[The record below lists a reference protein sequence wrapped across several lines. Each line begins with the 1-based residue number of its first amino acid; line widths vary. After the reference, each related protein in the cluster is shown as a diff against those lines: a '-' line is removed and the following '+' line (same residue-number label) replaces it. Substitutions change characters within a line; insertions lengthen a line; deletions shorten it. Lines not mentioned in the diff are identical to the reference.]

1 MSAPMPLSEAFERW
15 GRWWLPEAPDED
27 FGGVARYEPG
37 EGVQLSLGGGFN
49 TSIFD
54 DPAPGVRTFSGKQR
68 ELQVIHGRAS
78 GRATTMLNCF
88 AKHSGNIDLFG
99 GPPEDQVIAVQTM
112 LVGCH
117 LESPSDQVF
126 VSAEVALE
134 NLSEFAGRTGISGER
149 HLRTNGG
156 SPPSPLAEVRLDEV
170 PELEAQTSGK
180 RIKLLHHQSLSPLRT
195 QRSGFSV
202 EVRDTPVLHI
212 DFDKPVGVEEVL
224 ATVGVLQDLITLS
237 TMEPSRVIWL
247 RVFVAG
253 EHNDL
258 PAEHPHKARP
268 APVECIVR
276 YTSVPGPESNAP
288 ATSSCLFSLHDTE
301 FTSLI
306 PNWFE
311 VHSQFRAAINMILG
325 LRYGASQ
332 YLETRVITSVSA
344 AETFHRSLGPST
356 AFPAPVHKDLRR
368 RARNAVDKQHQ
379 QWVAERLSDNSP
391 TLHTRLISLTARLDP
406 ELVSA
411 LMPNVDSWAHT
422 AKTARNKL
430 AHTGEADS
438 HGISELYAVAEV
450 TAAVV
455 VLNLVKALDITGEA
469 MLPKFATNKVLRHA
483 SELAREH
490 FGAGAGE

>member
-1 MSAPMPLSEAFERW
+1 MSAPTPLSEAFERW
-15 GRWWLPEAPDED
+15 GRWWLPEAPEEV

-54 DPAPGVRTFSGKQR
+54 EPAPGVRTFSAEQR

-88 AKHSGNIDLFG
+88 AKHSRTFDLFG
-99 GPPEDQVIAVQTM
+99 GSPDDQVIAVQTM

-134 NLSEFAGRTGISGER
+134 NLSEFAGRAGISGTM
-149 HLRTNGG
+149 HFRTNGG
-156 SPPSPLAEVRLDEV
+156 TPPSPLAEVRLDEV

-180 RIKLLHHQSLSPLRT
+180 RITLLHHQSVSPLRM
-195 QRSGFSV
+195 QRSDFSL

-212 DFDKPVGVEEVL
+212 DFDEPVGVDEVL

-247 RVFVAG
+247 RTFVAG

-258 PAEHPHKARP
+258 PDEHPHKTRP

-276 YTSVPGPESNAP
+276 YASVPVPESNAP
-288 ATSSCLFSLHDTE
+288 ATSSCLFSLRDTD

-325 LRYGASQ
+325 LRSGASQ
-332 YLETRVITSVSA
+332 YLETSVITSVSA

-356 AFPAPVHKDLRR
+356 AFPARVHRDLRK
-368 RARNAVDKQHQ
+368 RARGAVDEQHQ
-379 QWVAERLSDNSP
+379 QWVAERLADNSP
-391 TLHTRLISLTARLDP
+391 TLHTRLISLAARLDP

-422 AKTARNKL
+422 AKSARNKL
-430 AHTGEADS
+430 AHTGQADS
-438 HGISELYAVAEV
+438 HGIAELYAVAEV

-455 VLNLVKALDITGEA
+455 VLNLVEALGITAEA
-469 MLPKFATNKVLRHA
+469 LLPKFATNNILRHA

-490 FGAGAGE
+490 FQVGAPE